1 MLWCKLTTLS
11 FETHFDDF
19 TLILPHP
26 SQQRKRLT
34 SIVKGNQ
41 LFKCG
46 PSLMNNAVPQVKS
59 LGSALLAHLLR
70 ARSWGKQP
78 DSNPFKFPFL
88 IITES
93 PVTVW
98 PEWR

>member
-1 MLWCKLTTLS
+1 
-11 FETHFDDF
+11 
-19 TLILPHP
+19 
-26 SQQRKRLT
+26 
-34 SIVKGNQ
+34 
-41 LFKCG
+41 
-46 PSLMNNAVPQVKS
+46 MNNAAPQIKS

-70 ARSWGKQP
+70 ALSWGKEP
-78 DSNPFKFPFL
+78 DSNPFKFPFF